1 MKASPVNDLK
11 DGKQELI
18 FLHVIN
24 FLFKIYQR
32 EK

>member
-1 MKASPVNDLK
+1 MEASPVKDFK
-11 DGKQELI
+11 DGKQQLI

-24 FLFKIYQR
+24 FCFKIYQQ

>member
-11 DGKQELI
+11 DGKQQLI

-24 FLFKIYQR
+24 FLV
-32 EK
+32 